1 MHGHDA
7 HHDDMSKLS
16 DRRIIWSVVLNVG
29 LTVAEVV
36 GGVLSGSVA
45 LIADALHNFND
56 AMALVVTLVARR
68 VSRRQADNQYTFG
81 YKRAELIG
89 ATINLTAL
97 IVVGLFLIIEAIKR
111 LIDPHP
117 IDGWTVIIVAA
128 IALAVDIGTAW
139 LLWAMSKGSLNVR
152 AAFIHNV
159 SDALAS
165 VAVLVGGVCVVLW
178 GVTVVDPLLTFLIA
192 GYILYQGFKAMRGAV
207 RILMQAAPVG
217 MDIQE
222 VIDTLNALDGVDHVH
237 HAHVWQIDEHR
248 RSLEAHVMVSE
259 TDAAQWSAIKGR
271 IKACL
276 AQRFDIDHSTLE
288 FEAPGERIPNGNSN
302 GTTTPPS
309 DPDEHSHP

>member
-1 MHGHDA
+1 MPGHDA
-7 HHDDMSKLS
+7 HHHDMSQLS

-68 VSRRQADNQYTFG
+68 VSRRQADDQYTFG

-97 IVVGLFLIIEAIKR
+97 IVVGLFLIVEAVKR
-111 LIDPHP
+111 LIDPEP
-117 IDGWTVIIVAA
+117 INGWAVIIVAA

-152 AAFIHNV
+152 AAFIHNI

-178 GVTVVDPLLTFLIA
+178 GITVADPLLTLLIA

-217 MDIQE
+217 FG
-222 VIDTLNALDGVDHVH
+222 LNQLTESLNSLEGVDHVH
-237 HAHVWQIDEHR
+237 HVHVWQIDEHR
-248 RSLEAHVMVSE
+248 RSLEAHVMVSDPG
-259 TDAAQWSAIKGR
+259 DADWTAIKRR
-271 IKACL
+271 IKTIL
-276 AQRFDIDHSTLE
+276 AERFEIDHSTLE
-288 FEAPGERIPNGNSN
+288 FEGPGERVVNGD
-302 GTTTPPS
+302 GTTSPAT